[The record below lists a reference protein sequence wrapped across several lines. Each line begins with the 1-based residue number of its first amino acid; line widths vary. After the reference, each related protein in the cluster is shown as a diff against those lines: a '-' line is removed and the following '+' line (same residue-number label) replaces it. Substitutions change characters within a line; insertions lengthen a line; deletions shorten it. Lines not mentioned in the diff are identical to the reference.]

1 MASQAVQLRI
11 EDNLVIMDNGILQV
25 YLSNPGGLVTRIQ
38 YNGIDNLL
46 EVLSGSEH
54 RGYWDVVW
62 SEAGSTGTAGTF
74 ERYVMLRNSSG
85 FYSYAIF
92 EHLAEWPAFNIP
104 QIRIVYKLRK
114 DNFHYM
120 AVSDDRQRFMPLP
133 DDRLPGR
140 GKELVPPE
148 AVLLVNQVE
157 PEFKGEGYQF
167 WTRANEKGYFSINNI
182 CGGDYNLYAW
192 VPGFIGEYWNNIVL
206 AITPGSF
213 NYILLER
220 RYNP

>member
-1 MASQAVQLRI
+1 MASASQAVQLRI

-157 PEFKGEGYQF
+157 PEFKGEMLRWSLLGLTIMLVKGF
-167 WTRANEKGYFSINNI
+167 SVVGTTRYVTGCVCFG
-182 CGGDYNLYAW
+182 C
-192 VPGFIGEYWNNIVL
+192 
-206 AITPGSF
+206 
-213 NYILLER
+213 
-220 RYNP
+220 

>member
-114 DNFHYM
+114 DKYG
-120 AVSDDRQRFMPLP
+120 LT
-133 DDRLPGR
+133 L
-140 GKELVPPE
+140 
-148 AVLLVNQVE
+148 
-157 PEFKGEGYQF
+157 
-167 WTRANEKGYFSINNI
+167 
-182 CGGDYNLYAW
+182 
-192 VPGFIGEYWNNIVL
+192 
-206 AITPGSF
+206 
-213 NYILLER
+213 
-220 RYNP
+220 